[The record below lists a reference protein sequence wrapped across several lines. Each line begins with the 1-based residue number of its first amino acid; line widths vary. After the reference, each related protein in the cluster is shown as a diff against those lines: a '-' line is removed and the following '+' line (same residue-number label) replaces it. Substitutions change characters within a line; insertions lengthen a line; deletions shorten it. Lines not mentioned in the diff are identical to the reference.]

1 MSTAPANL
9 SGLLVAMHAARRSV
23 IVLACAGL
31 GLLVA
36 AGAARADGR
45 QDHDDADVD
54 AIVED
59 VASPRRE
66 RGVIEVWPT
75 LDHHYRNDMVEPG
88 WRLYQDPSSRYWQ
101 DRGQDRD
108 QGAGWQNPGSRNPD
122 WRGRDRGPGHGSRRE
137 RDGGWGGPQVIPGF
151 APPRPERW

>member
-1 MSTAPANL
+1 MNEH
-9 SGLLVAMHAARRSV
+9 LVRPCALAAVARAVHRSV
-23 IVLACAGL
+23 LVLACAGL

-45 QDHDDADVD
+45 QDHDD

-108 QGAGWQNPGSRNPD
+108 QGSGWQNPGTRNPD